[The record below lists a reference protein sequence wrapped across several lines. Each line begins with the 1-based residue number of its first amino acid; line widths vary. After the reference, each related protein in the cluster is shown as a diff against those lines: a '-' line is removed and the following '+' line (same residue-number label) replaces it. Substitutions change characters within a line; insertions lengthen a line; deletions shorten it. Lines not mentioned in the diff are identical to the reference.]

1 MFGVHRSGNSAF
13 IVTLSD
19 LRQSFLLPTSLHDF
33 YRYIRTEFYSSSYQR
48 RPYGR
53 VLFLMRG
60 QELNVLVQKLSKAH
74 SFIVPH
80 QGSPARRQF
89 LTSAIFPDDKEHP
102 ESVILIQS
110 CDTAFFGTT
119 YGTTADDASRS
130 PFHVSMNFYGGR
142 PRFIHS
148 QPSDKRT
155 LILSDFSGNGIMT
168 PLGNAET
175 TLSLSLSL
183 SLVSFVTGYIF
194 IPFSNAQGRLVQ
206 RSPYSLPVRYS
217 DEESVPV
224 LWFDDSSPAT
234 ATQKHCLPQLD
245 HCHVYLGML
254 SQTGHHIQPSHH
266 PQL

>member
-89 LTSAIFPDDKEHP
+89 LTSAIFQTTK
-102 ESVILIQS
+102 SIL
-110 CDTAFFGTT
+110 
-119 YGTTADDASRS
+119 
-130 PFHVSMNFYGGR
+130 N
-142 PRFIHS
+142 
-148 QPSDKRT
+148 
-155 LILSDFSGNGIMT
+155 LLS
-168 PLGNAET
+168 
-175 TLSLSLSL
+175 
-183 SLVSFVTGYIF
+183 SF
-194 IPFSNAQGRLVQ
+194 N
-206 RSPYSLPVRYS
+206 
-217 DEESVPV
+217 
-224 LWFDDSSPAT
+224 PAT
-234 ATQKHCLPQLD
+234 RPSLAPHMAQLQMMQADLPFTS
-245 HCHVYLGML
+245 V
-254 SQTGHHIQPSHH
+254 
-266 PQL
+266 